1 VDGQR
6 ATLHHKAIKKDRII
20 LYFDNQLDT
29 KRKACHEK
37 NCMQKKQLRKEQAL
51 EYHSKGRPGK
61 IEVVPTKEA
70 KTQRDLSLAY
80 SPGVAEPCK
89 EIHDNV
95 ENVYKYT
102 AKGNLVAVISN
113 GTAVLGL
120 GDIGPEASKPV
131 MEGKAVLFKIFADI
145 DVFDI
150 EINEKD
156 PEKFVQIVKSLEP
169 TFGGINLEDI
179 KAPECFYIETK
190 LREELKIPVMHDDQ
204 HGTAII
210 SSAAL
215 INALELQKKKI
226 DKVKFVVNGAGAAA
240 LACCKLYVALGA
252 KYEHFILFDRKGAL
266 HTERQDLDEEK
277 RKFATT
283 KITTL
288 SLLDAMKD
296 ADVFIG
302 LSVGNTVTEEMVKA
316 MAKNPIVFAMANP
329 DPEISY
335 EAATAARKD
344 VIMATGR
351 SDYPNQVNNVLGFP
365 FIFRGALDVRATQIN
380 EAMKLA
386 AVKALANLAKTAVPD
401 MVNMAY
407 NEKSIAF
414 GPNYII
420 PKPLDPRLLATVA
433 PAVAKAAIESGV
445 AQNIISNWDSYAIEL
460 NKRLGLD
467 NQLIRVVGNK
477 ARREPKRIVFAEADN
492 LKILKTAQIIYDE
505 GIAYPILLGNENKIR
520 TIAAANNIDVEELPI
535 IDPRS
540 DEQEEKRKNFAEIFF
555 KLRQRRGF
563 NRYESYKVMRDRNH
577 FGCMMVETG
586 EADAMISG
594 LTKNYPDT
602 IRPAIQII
610 GTEEGVK
617 KIAGM
622 YLMLT
627 KRGPLFL
634 ADTTVNFNP
643 TAEELADITLMT
655 AKEVRNFNLKPRI
668 AMLSYSNFGTSDS
681 AEARMVARATQLV
694 KEKDPS
700 LIVDGEMQAS
710 LAFNNE
716 ILKENY
722 PFSSLIDQEVNTL
735 IFPNLAAGNIAYNL
749 LKEVGGADAIGPIL
763 LGLKKPVHVLQLGS
777 SVRSIYNMC
786 LVAVIDAQMKCKNS
800 GDESIHKSHWWKRL
814 KKPVKTEVNNN

>member
-1 VDGQR
+1 
-6 ATLHHKAIKKDRII
+6 
-20 LYFDNQLDT
+20 
-29 KRKACHEK
+29 
-37 NCMQKKQLRKEQAL
+37 MQKKQLRREQAL
-51 EYHSKGRPGK
+51 EYHAKGRPGK

-89 EIHDNV
+89 EIHENV

-120 GDIGPEASKPV
+120 GDIGPEAGKPV
-131 MEGKAVLFKIFADI
+131 MEGKGVLFKIFADI

-150 EINEKD
+150 EIREKD
-156 PEKFVQIVKSLEP
+156 PEKFVQIVKALEP

-179 KAPECFYIETK
+179 KAPECFYIETQ
-190 LREELKIPVMHDDQ
+190 LRELLKIPVMHDDQ

-215 INALELQKKKI
+215 MNALELQKKKI
-226 DKVKFVVNGAGAAA
+226 DKVRFVVNGAGAAA
-240 LACCKLYVALGA
+240 VACVKLYIALGA
-252 KYEHFILFDRKGAL
+252 KKENFIVFDKTGAI
-266 HTERQDLDEEK
+266 HEGRTDLDDNK
-277 RKFATT
+277 KQFAVKKTDW
-283 KITTL
+283 TL
-288 SLLDAMKD
+288 ESALKD

-302 LSVGNTVTEEMVKA
+302 LSAGNVMTKEMVKS
-316 MAKNPIVFAMANP
+316 MAKRPIVFAMANP
-329 DPEISY
+329 DPEITY
-335 EAATAARKD
+335 EAAIEVRD
-344 VIMATGR
+344 DIIMATGR

-386 AVKALANLAKTAVPD
+386 AVRSLAELAKSPVPD
-401 MVNMAY
+401 LVNMAY
-407 NEKSIAF
+407 NEKNIVF
-414 GPNYII
+414 GPTYII
-420 PKPLDPRLLATVA
+420 PKPLDPRLLSTVA

-445 AQNIISNWDSYAIEL
+445 AQSSIENWENYGIEL

-467 NQLIRVVGNK
+467 NQLIRILGSK
-477 ARREPKRIVFAEADN
+477 ARRDPKRLVFAEADN
-492 LKILKTAQIIYDE
+492 QKILKVAQIIFDE
-505 GIAYPILLGNENKIR
+505 ETAYPILLGDEKKIR
-520 TIAAANNIDVEELPI
+520 RIAHENNIDIEDIPI

-540 DEQEEKRKNFAEIFF
+540 DEQEDRRKNFQEIFF
-555 KLRQRRGF
+555 AKRQRRGF
-563 NRYESYKVMRDRNH
+563 NQYESLKAMRDRNY

-602 IRPAIQII
+602 IRPAIQVI
-610 GTEEGVK
+610 GTEEGVN

-622 YLMLT
+622 YLLLT
-627 KRGPLFL
+627 KKGPLFM

-643 TAEELADITLMT
+643 TAEELADITLLA
-655 AKEVRNFNLKPRI
+655 AKEVKNFNIVPRI

-681 AEARMVARATQLV
+681 AEARLVAEARNIV
-694 KEKDPS
+694 KKRDPS

-710 LAFNNE
+710 VALNNDL
-716 ILKENY
+716 LKDNY
-722 PFSSLIDQEVNTL
+722 PFSELVDQEVNTL
-735 IFPNLAAGNIAYNL
+735 IFPNLAAGNVAYNL

-777 SVRSIYNMC
+777 SVRSIYNMA
-786 LVAVIDAQMKCKNS
+786 LVAVIDAQMKCMNS
-800 GDESIHKSHWWKRL
+800 TVDAVKKSAWWKRP
-814 KKPVKTEVNNN
+814 KK